1 MNKYKVYGDK
11 SKKYYT
17 IVTAENASKAW
28 DYVVNNDNIKWI
40 QLDSSDSIEVYY
52 AEPTTEQIYEL
63 LDETDISDKA
73 LGKGP
78 KKYLT
83 GVFTNSRN

>member
-28 DYVVNNDNIKWI
+28 DYVVNNSNIEWI
-40 QLDSSDSIEVYY
+40 ELQSNDSIEVYL
-52 AEPTTEQIYEL
+52 AEPTTE
-63 LDETDISDKA
+63 
-73 LGKGP
+73 
-78 KKYLT
+78 
-83 GVFTNSRN
+83 